1 MSQNGSVAAERRR
14 GATTD
19 GRVPMPI
26 YCTYFGIDSHLRT
39 TTICAL
45 TPEDGELRTRTFR
58 GNDYGEMAEW
68 MAGFPQPSHGV
79 YESGCTGFVPA
90 RMLTRGDT
98 LVEPV
103 ASSKLPSSADSR
115 SRKND
120 RRDAERLARL
130 ALAGEVSPV
139 WVPPEQAG
147 GLRELAQ
154 ATGDL
159 ACVRE
164 AARQRVNAILCRHG
178 MSWDERTPTG
188 RPEKRRCQHLRDWLR
203 SVGLGDAGSQAAYL
217 AALSAAESAEVAY
230 DGPRARAE
238 GIAKASDPGPPVDAL
253 MCVKGVGFSSAL
265 AFAAEVGDFSRFAS
279 GRRAASY
286 FGLAPSGGPGAEGR
300 GLGRVPGNGCALVR
314 RPLIEGAWV
323 LARGNP
329 ACRKRGGTPVPLAI
343 REHARA
349 CSGRL
354 LGRRRGLIAR
364 GPVPREANTA
374 TAAEMA
380 RMLPHIGRDA
390 QEAAVLATEVARAA

>member
-1 MSQNGSVAAERRR
+1 MA
-14 GATTD
+14 
-19 GRVPMPI
+19 I

-139 WVPPEQAG
+139 WVPPEQVE
-147 GLRELAQ
+147 GLREPDR
-154 ATGDL
+154 ATDDL

-178 MSWDERTPTG
+178 ISWDERTPTG
-188 RPEKRRCQHLRDWLR
+188 RLKKRWGQHFWNWLR
-203 SVGLGDAGSQAAYL
+203 SIDLGDAGSQAAYL

-230 DGPRARAE
+230 DELRARAE
-238 GIAKASDPGPPVDAL
+238 GIARASDPGPPVDAPVCARGAGPPL
-253 MCVKGVGFSSAL
+253 GARVRRRGGRPLPPLVRAKGHVLLRPRALGELERREPEAGPHLEERLRARAQASHRGCLGPRAGQPGVPQEGRDVSAPRDPRARAGL
-265 AFAAEVGDFSRFAS
+265 LGKAPRTSQGAGLPRPDAPRGQHRHGRRDGAHAAPRRQGRAG
-279 GRRAASY
+279 GRRA
-286 FGLAPSGGPGAEGR
+286 GGRGGPRRLSNGR
-300 GLGRVPGNGCALVR
+300 WAMSN
-314 RPLIEGAWV
+314 E
-323 LARGNP
+323 
-329 ACRKRGGTPVPLAI
+329 
-343 REHARA
+343 
-349 CSGRL
+349 
-354 LGRRRGLIAR
+354 
-364 GPVPREANTA
+364 
-374 TAAEMA
+374 
-380 RMLPHIGRDA
+380 
-390 QEAAVLATEVARAA
+390 Q

>member
-1 MSQNGSVAAERRR
+1 
-14 GATTD
+14 
-19 GRVPMPI
+19 MPI

-68 MAGFPQPSHGV
+68 MADFPQPSHGV

-139 WVPPEQAG
+139 WVPPEQVE

-154 ATGDL
+154 AMDDL

-188 RPEKRRCQHLRDWLR
+188 RLKKRWGQHFWNWLR
-203 SVGLGDAGSQAAYL
+203 SIDLGDAGSQAAYL
-217 AALSAAESAEVAY
+217 AALSAAESAEVAC
-230 DGPRARAE
+230 DELRARAE
-238 GIAKASDPGPPVDAL
+238 GIAKASDLGPVIDAL

-279 GRRAASY
+279 GRKVTSY
-286 FGLAPSGGPGAEGR
+286 FGLAPSESSSAESR
-300 GLGRVPGNGCALVR
+300 RLGRIPGSGRALACEL
-314 RPLIEGAWV
+314 PAWGAWV

-329 ACRKRGGTPVPLAI
+329 THRKGGGASVPLAI
-343 REHARA
+343 PGHARA

-354 LGRRRGLIAR
+354 LERRSGLVSR

-380 RMLPHIGRDA
+380 RMPLHVGRDA
-390 QEAAVLATEVARAA
+390 QEAAVLAAEVALVA

>member
-1 MSQNGSVAAERRR
+1 
-14 GATTD
+14 
-19 GRVPMPI
+19 
-26 YCTYFGIDSHLRT
+26 
-39 TTICAL
+39 
-45 TPEDGELRTRTFR
+45 
-58 GNDYGEMAEW
+58 MAEW
-68 MAGFPQPSHGV
+68 MADFPQPSHGV

-139 WVPPEQAG
+139 WVPPEQVE

-154 ATGDL
+154 AMDDL

-188 RPEKRRCQHLRDWLR
+188 RLKKRWGQHFWDWLR
-203 SVGLGDAGSQAAYL
+203 SIDLGDAGSQAAYL
-217 AALSAAESAEVAY
+217 AALSAAESAEVAC
-230 DGPRARAE
+230 DELRARAE
-238 GIAKASDPGPPVDAL
+238 GIAKASDLGPPVVAL

-279 GRRAASY
+279 GRKVTSY
-286 FGLAPSGGPGAEGR
+286 FGLAPSESSSAESR
-300 GLGRVPGNGCALVR
+300 RLGRISRNGCALVR
-314 RPLIEGAWV
+314 KLLIEGAWV

-329 ACRKRGGTPVPLAI
+329 ACRKRGGASVPLAI

-354 LGRRRGLIAR
+354 LERRRGLIAR
-364 GPVPREANTA
+364 GLMPCKANTA

-380 RMLPHIGRDA
+380 RMLLYIGRDA
-390 QEAAVLATEVARAA
+390 QEAAVLAAEVARAA

>member
-1 MSQNGSVAAERRR
+1 MA
-14 GATTD
+14 
-19 GRVPMPI
+19 I
-26 YCTYFGIDSHLRT
+26 YRAYFGIDSHLRT

-45 TPEDGELRTRTFR
+45 TPEDGEPGTRTSE

-90 RMLTRGDT
+90 RMLARGDT

-103 ASSKLPSSADSR
+103 ASPRPPGSADSR

-139 WVPPEQAG
+139 WVPPEQVE

-154 ATGDL
+154 AMDDL

-188 RPEKRRCQHLRDWLR
+188 RLKKRWGQHFWNWLR
-203 SVGLGDAGSQAAYL
+203 SIDLGDAGSQAAYL
-217 AALSAAESAEVAY
+217 AALSAAESAEVAC
-230 DGPRARAE
+230 DGPGARAE
-238 GIAKASDPGPPVDAL
+238 GIAKASDLGPVIDAL
-253 MCVKGVGFSSAL
+253 MCVKGVGLASAL

-279 GRRAASY
+279 GRKVTAY
-286 FGLAPSGGPGAEGR
+286 FGLAPSERSSAESR
-300 GLGRVPGNGCALVR
+300 RLGRISRNGCALVR
-314 RPLIEGAWV
+314 KLLVEGAWV

-329 ACRKRGGTPVPLAI
+329 AHRKRGGASVPLAI

-354 LGRRRGLIAR
+354 LERRRGLIAR
-364 GPVPREANTA
+364 GLMPCKANTA

-380 RMLPHIGRDA
+380 RMLLYIGRDA
-390 QEAAVLATEVARAA
+390 QEAAASATEVARAA

>member
-1 MSQNGSVAAERRR
+1 MA
-14 GATTD
+14 
-19 GRVPMPI
+19 I

-45 TPEDGELRTRTFR
+45 TPEDGELRTRTFK
-58 GNDYGEMAEW
+58 GNDYGEMAAW
-68 MAGFPQPSHGV
+68 MADFPQPSHGV

-90 RMLTRGDT
+90 RMLTCGDT

-139 WVPPEQAG
+139 WVPPEQVE

-154 ATGDL
+154 AMDDL

-178 MSWDERTPTG
+178 ISWDERTPTG
-188 RPEKRRCQHLRDWLR
+188 RLKKRWGQHFWNWLR
-203 SVGLGDAGSQAAYL
+203 SIDLGDAGSQAAYL

-230 DGPRARAE
+230 DELRARAE
-238 GIAKASDPGPPVDAL
+238 GIAKASDLGPVIDAL
-253 MCVKGVGFSSAL
+253 MCVKGVGLASAL

-279 GRRAASY
+279 GRKVTAY
-286 FGLAPSGGPGAEGR
+286 FGLAPSERSSAESR
-300 GLGRVPGNGCALVR
+300 RLGRISRNGCALVR
-314 RPLIEGAWV
+314 KLLVEGAWV

-329 ACRKRGGTPVPLAI
+329 AHRKRGGASVPLAI
-343 REHARA
+343 REH
-349 CSGRL
+349 SKEL
-354 LGRRRGLIAR
+354 RR
-364 GPVPREANTA
+364 
-374 TAAEMA
+374 
-380 RMLPHIGRDA
+380 
-390 QEAAVLATEVARAA
+390 

>member
-1 MSQNGSVAAERRR
+1 MA
-14 GATTD
+14 
-19 GRVPMPI
+19 I

-45 TPEDGELRTRTFR
+45 TPEDGEPGTRTFR

-68 MAGFPQPSHGV
+68 MADFPQPSHGV

-90 RMLTRGDT
+90 RMPARGDT
-98 LVEPV
+98 SAGPV
-103 ASSKLPSSADSR
+103 ASPRLPSSADSR
-115 SRKND
+115 FRKND

-139 WVPPEQAG
+139 WVPPEQVE
-147 GLRELAQ
+147 GLREPDRAMD
-154 ATGDL
+154 DL

-188 RPEKRRCQHLRDWLR
+188 RPERRRCRHLWDWLR
-203 SVGLGDAGSQAAYL
+203 PVDLGDAGSQAAYL
-217 AALSAAESAEVAY
+217 AALSAAESAEVAC
-230 DGPRARAE
+230 DGPGARAE
-238 GIAKASDPGPPVDAL
+238 GIARASDLGPPVDAL
-253 MCVKGVGFSSAL
+253 MCARGVGFSSAL

-279 GRRAASY
+279 GRKVTSY
-286 FGLAPSGGPGAEGR
+286 FGLAPSESSSAESR
-300 GLGRVPGNGCALVR
+300 RLGRVPGNGRALVR
-314 RPLIEGAWV
+314 RLLVEGAWV

-329 ACRKRGGTPVPLAI
+329 ACRKRGGASVPLAI
-343 REHARA
+343 PGHARA

-354 LGRRRGLIAR
+354 LGRRRELVSR

-380 RMLPHIGRDA
+380 RMLLHVGRDA
-390 QEAAVLATEVARAA
+390 QEAAALAAEVALVA

>member
-1 MSQNGSVAAERRR
+1 MSQNGSVATERRR

-19 GRVPMPI
+19 GRVPMAI

-45 TPEDGELRTRTFR
+45 TPEDGELRTRTFK

-90 RMLTRGDT
+90 RMPARGDT

-139 WVPPEQAG
+139 WVPPEQVE

-154 ATGDL
+154 AMDDL

-188 RPEKRRCQHLRDWLR
+188 RLKKRWGQHFWDWLR
-203 SVGLGDAGSQAAYL
+203 SIDLGDAGSQAAYL
-217 AALSAAESAEVAY
+217 AALSAAESAEVAC
-230 DGPRARAE
+230 DELRARAE
-238 GIAKASDPGPPVDAL
+238 GIAKASDLGPPVVAL

-279 GRRAASY
+279 GRKVTSY
-286 FGLAPSGGPGAEGR
+286 FGLAPSESSSAESR
-300 GLGRVPGNGCALVR
+300 RLGRISRNGCALVR
-314 RPLIEGAWV
+314 KLLIEGAWV

-329 ACRKRGGTPVPLAI
+329 ACRKRGGTSVPLAI

-354 LGRRRGLIAR
+354 LGRRRELVSRGLM
-364 GPVPREANTA
+364 PCKANTA

-380 RMLPHIGRDA
+380 RMLLYIGRDA
-390 QEAAVLATEVARAA
+390 QEAAVLAAEVARAA